1 MLNVLLSGCLGHM
14 GRVVANLAA
23 SRADLRIAVGVDVKA
38 GISDDARGRY
48 YPNFRSVPTTL
59 IPRADV
65 IIDFSH
71 PNCLEEL
78 LEYAVINTVPTV
90 ICTTG
95 LSEEQVRSIHRASEK
110 IPVFFSA
117 NMSLG
122 VNLLRVLAQKAAQV
136 LGSSFDVEIIEAHH
150 NQKID
155 APSGTALMLAD
166 AIRQVLPDTHYVYDR
181 SASREKRDK
190 HEIGLSAIRGGT
202 IVGEHEIIF
211 AGHSE
216 VLKLSHSAQS
226 KELFAAG
233 ALNAAMFLAQQTPGL
248 YDMGAMLG

>member
-1 MLNVLLSGCLGHM
+1 MLNILLSGCTGQM
-14 GRVVANLAA
+14 GRVVAALAA
-23 SRADLRIAVGVDVKA
+23 QHKDTQILA
-38 GISDDARGRY
+38 GIDPGGDSSLSKFPVFAS
-48 YPNFRSVPTTL
+48 P
-59 IPRADV
+59 ADFSGKADI

-71 PNCLEEL
+71 PNALAGL
-78 LEYAVINTVPTV
+78 LEYAVSHRTPAV

-95 LSEEQVRSIHRASEK
+95 LVDAQVNLVRRAADR

-122 VNLLRVLAQKAAQV
+122 VNLLKVLAQRAAQI
-136 LGSSFDVEIIEAHH
+136 LGATFDIEIVEAHH
-150 NQKID
+150 NQKVD

-166 AIRQVLPDTHYVYDR
+166 AIHEILPDTHYVYDR
-181 SASREKRDK
+181 SQVRRKRDK
-190 HEIGLSAIRGGT
+190 KEIGISAIRGGT
-202 IVGEHEIIF
+202 IVGEHEVIF

-233 ALNAAMFLAQQTPGL
+233 ALNAAAFLRAQQPGL
-248 YDMGAMLG
+248 YDMRDMISI